1 MLAVI
6 IIDVTFVVN
15 SVARVV
21 TISACGICVCRLSSL
36 YVPLSSSVFLFL
48 GDEVYFFLFFIIFI
62 LFICFVI
69 ICYLFLFFVFAGL
82 NWFGT

>member
-1 MLAVI
+1 MSLP
-6 IIDVTFVVN
+6 
-15 SVARVV
+15 SLRVV
-21 TISACGICVCRLSSL
+21 FASVVLSSL

-48 GDEVYFFLFFIIFI
+48 GDEVYFYFFFIIFI